1 MKKLVIHILPNWL
14 DIPIKILTIIIVI
27 SFATFLFAALIEK
40 FKLYVISHLIFII
53 SMILSFLIICIIA
66 ITGIMPDKRN
76 SYTITKTDN
85 TVLVTSHSDW
95 IDNTT
100 YNIIGHKDGYYYLEN
115 DQRKNGTI
123 KIKDK
128 DFEKITSQ
136 K

>member
-1 MKKLVIHILPNWL
+1 MEKLIVHTPPNWL
-14 DIPIKILTIIIVI
+14 DIPIKILTIILVI
-27 SFATFLFAALIEK
+27 SFATFLFAAFIEK

-53 SMILSFLIICIIA
+53 SMILSFLIIFIIA
-66 ITGIMPDKRN
+66 ITGIMPDN
-76 SYTITKTDN
+76 HESYTITKTDN
-85 TVLVTSHSDW
+85 TVLIKSHSDW
-95 IDNTT
+95 IDNIT

-123 KIKDK
+123 KLKDE

>member
-1 MKKLVIHILPNWL
+1 MEKLVIHILPNWL

-27 SFATFLFAALIEK
+27 SFATFLFAAFIEK

-53 SMILSFLIICIIA
+53 SMILSFLIIFIIA
-66 ITGIMPDKRN
+66 ITGIMPDN
-76 SYTITKTDN
+76 HESYTITKTDN
-85 TVLVTSHSDW
+85 TVLIKSHSDW

-123 KIKDK
+123 KLKDE

>member
-1 MKKLVIHILPNWL
+1 MEKLVIHILPNWL

-115 DQRKNGTI
+115 NQRKNGTI
-123 KIKDK
+123 KLKDE

-136 K
+136 Q

>member
-1 MKKLVIHILPNWL
+1 MEKLIVHTLPNWL
-14 DIPIKILTIIIVI
+14 DIPIKILTIILVI
-27 SFATFLFAALIEK
+27 SFATFLFAAFIEK

-53 SMILSFLIICIIA
+53 SMILSFLIIFIIA

-115 DQRKNGTI
+115 NQHKNGTI
-123 KIKDK
+123 KLKDE

-136 K
+136 Q